1 MYTGTVWGI
10 TLIVLGFL
18 LSLGALQLVT
28 TATAPGLV
36 GQASRNL
43 DRASGR
49 RLLLFFFCGAAV
61 LGLWSGSIAAFSAGA
76 PLVKLIMLPAVAL
89 GALAIAPAFAASSL
103 YIGGRLP
110 DPRDATSPWRQ
121 LVRGATALGLSWAVP
136 FVGWF
141 LILPVTLAVGLAGV
155 PLAVFQGDGRA
166 EAGRAFLLRGA
177 ERAEPVV

>member
-10 TLIVLGFL
+10 TLIVIGFL

-43 DRASGR
+43 DRASGWK
-49 RLLLFFFCGAAV
+49 LAGLFGLGAV
-61 LGLWSGSIAAFSAGA
+61 LILLWIGALTAFSNGG
-76 PLVKLIMLPAVAL
+76 PFLKLLAFPGVLL
-89 GALAIAPAFAASSL
+89 GALAIAPSFAATSL
-103 YIGGRLP
+103 CIGGRLP
-110 DPRDATSPWRQ
+110 DPRDETSPWRQ

-141 LILPVTLAVGLAGV
+141 VILPVTLAIGMSAVV
-155 PLAVFQGDGRA
+155 FSVFQSAGRA
-166 EAGRAFLLRGA
+166 DAGRAFLLRA
-177 ERAEPVV
+177 SEASEAAV

>member
-10 TLIVLGFL
+10 TLIVLGSL

-43 DRASGR
+43 EQASGK
-49 RLLLFFFCGAAV
+49 RLVLLFLCGAV
-61 LGLWSGSIAAFSAGA
+61 LMTAWIVALNLFGNGGPIQKVIA
-76 PLVKLIMLPAVAL
+76 LPAVIL
-89 GALAIAPAFAASSL
+89 GALSIAPAFAASSL

-136 FVGWF
+136 VVGWF
-141 LILPVTLAVGLAGV
+141 LILPVTLAVGLTAV
-155 PLAVFQGDGRA
+155 MMAVFQGPERA
-166 EAGRAFLLRGA
+166 EAGRAFLLRAPGA
-177 ERAEPVV
+177 TEAAA

>member
-10 TLIVLGFL
+10 TLIVVGFL
-18 LSLGALQLVT
+18 LSLGALQLVS

-43 DRASGR
+43 ERSSVWRQLAYFVFGAFAIFGWILAIGGFSNGGPAAKLF
-49 RLLLFFFCGAAV
+49 LLPF
-61 LGLWSGSIAAFSAGA
+61 
-76 PLVKLIMLPAVAL
+76 VAL
-89 GALAIAPAFAASSL
+89 GALSIAPAFAASSL

-110 DPRDATSPWRQ
+110 DPSDVSSPWRR

-141 LILPVTLAVGLAGV
+141 LILPATLAVGLGAV
-155 PLAVFQGDGRA
+155 ANAVFQRA
-166 EAGRAFLLRGA
+166 DRKEASQAFLLRSPTA
-177 ERAEPVV
+177 TETVV

>member
-10 TLIVLGFL
+10 TLIILGFL

-49 RLLLFFFCGAAV
+49 RLVLLFGCGAV
-61 LGLWSGSIAAFSAGA
+61 LLTLFAISLNAFSSGGGA
-76 PLVKLIMLPAVAL
+76 LKLLSLPVVAL
-89 GALAIAPAFAASSL
+89 GALSIAPALAASSL

-110 DPRDATSPWRQ
+110 DPGDTSSPWRQ
-121 LVRGATALGLSWAVP
+121 LVRGATALGLSWVVP
-136 FVGWF
+136 VVGQV
-141 LILPVTLAVGLAGV
+141 LILPVSLAVGLGAV
-155 PLAVFQGDGRA
+155 TMSVFQGADRA
-166 EAGRAFLLRGA
+166 VAGRAFLVRK
-177 ERAEPVV
+177 AEPVV

>member
-10 TLIVLGFL
+10 TLIIVGFL

-43 DRASGR
+43 ERSSGL
-49 RLLLFFFCGAAV
+49 RLVGLFTLGAV
-61 LGLWSGSIAAFSAGA
+61 LMGLWIGAFAAFANGGPGLKVMA
-76 PLVKLIMLPAVAL
+76 LPAVLL
-89 GALAIAPAFAASSL
+89 GALSFAPAFAASSL

-110 DPRDATSPWRQ
+110 DPRDTTSPWRQ

-141 LILPVTLAVGLAGV
+141 LILPVTLLIGLGAVAR
-155 PLAVFQGDGRA
+155 AVFQGADRK
-166 EAGRAFLLRGA
+166 EAGRAFLLRA
-177 ERAEPVV
+177 ADVTEPAV

>member
-10 TLIVLGFL
+10 TLIILGFL

-43 DRASGR
+43 ERASG
-49 RLLLFFFCGAAV
+49 LKQFAYFVGGAV
-61 LGLWSGSIAAFSAGA
+61 LIVLWISALTLFSNGGPAAKIFT
-76 PLVKLIMLPAVAL
+76 LPFVAL
-89 GALAIAPAFAASSL
+89 GALSIAPAFAASSL

-110 DPRDATSPWRQ
+110 DPRDVTSPWRR

-141 LILPVTLAVGLAGV
+141 LILPVTLAVGLG
-155 PLAVFQGDGRA
+155 AVANAAFQAADRR
-166 EAGRAFLLRGA
+166 EAGQAFLM
-177 ERAEPVV
+177 RAPEVTEPVA